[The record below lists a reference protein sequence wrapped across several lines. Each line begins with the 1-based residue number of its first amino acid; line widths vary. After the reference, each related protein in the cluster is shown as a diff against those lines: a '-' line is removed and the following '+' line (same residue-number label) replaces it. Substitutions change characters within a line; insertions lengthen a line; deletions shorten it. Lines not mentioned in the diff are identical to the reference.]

1 MIGSVNFSTTISRSL
16 LVLLLHS
23 SISLAEEVSPVY
35 LDDDDPNLIDVEGS
49 LDYQYSE
56 ARRFSFDGDLRA
68 GYFDSRIDLRD
79 GGNEE
84 SNEFTVRAR
93 YGVNFGFNEHLRI
106 RARLA
111 AVCGTSACDPN
122 IDFSR
127 TPANGSNVNG
137 GDIVVDELYL
147 DLFKQG
153 RIDVVIGRMQTRAV
167 TRGGVFISS
176 LTRLTSPNVAVNW
189 TDGLALKYVTESGW
203 NSKAIVQYNDPDG
216 SSTLARSP
224 LDFTDDDSRISYF
237 YSLDNRERWGVITQR
252 SFDVSYM
259 PSALLISDQDGPV
272 VDYWNLVGR
281 AASEW
286 PLRSGPGSVIVSGE
300 LGYAP
305 NTQTNASA
313 DFEGAGD
320 VGGIAWHLE
329 ASWMNFQQ
337 GHSIGIN
344 YGRSEAGWL
353 ISPVYRPNEVTAAL
367 RYHWRPRQG
376 VQLEVQG
383 RWREDLRQLES
394 AASKRQTFDWRLRLT
409 WSLRTRTAGRSL

>member
-1 MIGSVNFSTTISRSL
+1 MIDSVKLRAAVSRSL
-16 LVLLLHS
+16 LVVLLHAS
-23 SISLAEEVSPVY
+23 TSPAEEYSPVY
-35 LDDDDPNLIDVEGS
+35 LDDDDPSLIDVEGS
-49 LDYQYSE
+49 LDYRYSE
-56 ARRFSFDGDLRA
+56 ARRFSFDGDLRG

-79 GGNEE
+79 GGKAETD
-84 SNEFTVRAR
+84 EFTLRVR
-93 YGVNFGFNEHLRI
+93 YGANFGFNEHLRV

-122 IDFSR
+122 IDISR
-127 TPANGSNVNG
+127 IPANGSNING

-147 DLFKQG
+147 DLFKQDQ
-153 RIDVVIGRMQTRAV
+153 IDVVIGRMQTRAV

-189 TDGLALKYVTESGW
+189 TDGMAVKYVTESGW
-203 NSKAIVQYNDPDG
+203 NSKVIVQYNDPDG

-224 LDFTDDDSRISYF
+224 LDFSDDDSRVSYF
-237 YSLDNRERWGVITQR
+237 YSLENRQLWGLITQR
-252 SFDVSYM
+252 SFDLSYM
-259 PSALLISDQDGPV
+259 PSALVISDGQDGPV

-286 PLRSGPGSVIVSGE
+286 PVRSGPGSVIVSGE

-313 DFEGAGD
+313 DLEGGGD

-329 ASWMNFQQ
+329 ASWMNFQP
-337 GHSIGIN
+337 GHSIGVN
-344 YGRSEAGWL
+344 YGQSDAGWL
-353 ISPVYRPNEVTAAL
+353 ISPVYRPNEVTAVL

-383 RWREDLRQLES
+383 RWREDLEQLES
-394 AASKRQTFDWRLRLT
+394 AANKRQTFDWRLRLS
-409 WSLRTRTAGRSL
+409 WSLRTRTAGR